1 MSKIEVN
8 QVDPQSGTTLT
19 LGTSGDTISIPAGVT
34 LANSGTA
41 TGFASIAW
49 QSTIVT
55 TSTLTAVAGNGYWID
70 TTLNACTVTLPG
82 SASVG
87 DQLIFSDYART
98 WGTNKIII
106 DSNGLNY
113 QGDPDTLTV
122 EYNTNGQSVN
132 IVYSGA
138 TKGWIPVSD
147 DDVTDAPIVPPYD
160 IDFLVVAGGA
170 SGGADDGGG
179 GGAGGYRTS
188 TQTDIAL
195 GTVITVTVG
204 DGGAAVGQGTH
215 GNNGSDSSI
224 SGSSLTTITSAG
236 GGGGGFRSDT
246 NNNTG
251 RQGASGG
258 SGGGGAINNAG
269 TSGGTGGSGNTP
281 SVAPSQGNDG
291 GTAYGASP
299 YGGGGG
305 GGASQ
310 VGGNAPAGPGG
321 AGGDGTANSIT
332 GPSVTYAGGGGGA
345 TRDVPAGGGSGGAG
359 GGGVGGAGPGVDGGD
374 GTANTG
380 GGGGGASLG
389 GSANSGA
396 GGKGVVILSMLDG
409 SYSGTTTGSPTVAT
423 GVSGKTVLTFTG
435 SGSYTT

>member
-70 TTLNACTVTLPG
+70 TTSNACTVTLPG

-87 DQLIFSDYART
+87 DQIIFVDYART
-98 WGTNKIII
+98 WNTNNLTINTN
-106 DSNGLNY
+106 SLNY
-113 QGDPDTLTV
+113 QGNTSPTPI
-122 EYNTNGQSVN
+122 YNTNGQTVN

-138 TKGWIPVSD
+138 TQGWIPVSD
-147 DDVTDAPIVPPYD
+147 DDVTLETPQNYD

-170 SGGADDGGG
+170 SGGTYSVPTSYAVGNNGSNSSISGTGLTTITSAGGGYGGAYNAQAGGDGGSGGGAGQKGSPGTVSGGLGNTPSTTPSQGNNGGTATHPDGGGGGGGGGASAVGGNGDGSTSGDGGDGTASSITGSSVTYAGGGGGCKYLPGSAPNGTGGTGGGGDGGNPGTAGVANTGGGGGAGDNGGAGQGG

-188 TQTDIAL
+188 TQTVDL
-195 GTVITVTVG
+195 GVAITITVG
-204 DGGAAVGQGTH
+204 DGGAAVG
-215 GNNGSDSSI
+215 
-224 SGSSLTTITSAG
+224 
-236 GGGGGFRSDT
+236 
-246 NNNTG
+246 
-251 RQGASGG
+251 
-258 SGGGGAINNAG
+258 
-269 TSGGTGGSGNTP
+269 
-281 SVAPSQGNDG
+281 V
-291 GTAYGASP
+291 
-299 YGGGGG
+299 
-305 GGASQ
+305 
-310 VGGNAPAGPGG
+310 
-321 AGGDGTANSIT
+321 
-332 GPSVTYAGGGGGA
+332 
-345 TRDVPAGGGSGGAG
+345 
-359 GGGVGGAGPGVDGGD
+359 
-374 GTANTG
+374 
-380 GGGGGASLG
+380 
-389 GSANSGA
+389 SGA
-396 GGKGVVILSMLDG
+396 GGKGVVILSMNDE